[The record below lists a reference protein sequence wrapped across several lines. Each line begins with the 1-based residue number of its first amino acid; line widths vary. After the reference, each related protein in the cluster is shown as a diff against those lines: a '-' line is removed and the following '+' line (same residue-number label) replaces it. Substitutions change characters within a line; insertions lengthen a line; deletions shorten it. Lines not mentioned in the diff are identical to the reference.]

1 MLLLVCAVFATAQNT
16 VESPAVDVD
25 EQVFTVVEQSPE
37 FPGGMEAMYQYL
49 SSNIQYPDEAK
60 TKKITGR
67 VLVSFVVE
75 KNGSISD
82 VTVVKCP
89 NELLCKEA
97 VRVIESMPKWKAG
110 RQAGKKV
117 RAKYMLPINFTL
129 NDK

>member
-1 MLLLVCAVFATAQNT
+1 MLLLVCAVFVTAQNT